1 MPLKERVFNCEACHI
16 SIGRDLNASLNA
28 RTLRRRLF
36 GLSLSIGYC
45 RQSEM
50 KQERNFNTVC
60 TVLYQFSIADD
71 VPLLITE
78 FETDINRFSRFKL
91 SMSFTRLPET
101 ISSLNIRDRS
111 QCSVQ
116 R

>member
-1 MPLKERVFNCEACHI
+1 VQEMPLKERVFNCEACHI

-78 FETDINRFSRFKL
+78 F
-91 SMSFTRLPET
+91 
-101 ISSLNIRDRS
+101 
-111 QCSVQ
+111 
-116 R
+116 